1 MKSEEKVRSPKFLRR
16 RKLLMVAPVLILP
29 FAILL
34 MWTLH
39 LVGDT
44 KATDKNSALASGI
57 NLNLPAAATPKD
69 SNWNKLRYYEQAE
82 KDSVKLKSK
91 LKSSASLFGL
101 PDEESES
108 MEGVSEAELA
118 ERMYGSDE
126 AAPIGTRVKTGN
138 KWVNAD
144 KNERMVYD
152 RLSKLQRELS
162 REPEP
167 KRDAAPA
174 SPPAYNPETEQIKAM
189 MQQMQ
194 SPAAEDPELG
204 KLDGMLDKII
214 AIQNPQKV
222 QDDLEEK
229 LEKKKGLVY
238 AVTRGPDNLN
248 PSLLEGAVETNEV
261 QDNNGFYSA
270 DNSISQKSG
279 QNTVRAVVHETQV
292 LVNGATVKLRL
303 VDDVRI
309 NGIPIPRETFIHGEA
324 SLSGERLRIVISSIR
339 YGSQLFPVQ
348 LVVYDMDGLA
358 GVRVPGAISKQ
369 VIQQSADRGLQG
381 LGFNTVSSSV
391 GLQAASLGV
400 EAAKSFLSRKVK
412 QVRVTVKAGYQV
424 LLKDGKQKE

>member
-1 MKSEEKVRSPKFLRR
+1 MKSEGKVRSPKFLRR
-16 RKLLMVAPVLILP
+16 RKLLIVAPVLILP
-29 FAILL
+29 FVILL
-34 MWTLH
+34 MWTLG
-39 LVGDT
+39 LVGDA
-44 KATDKNSALASGI
+44 KANEKNGALVSGI
-57 NLNLPAAATPKD
+57 NLSLPAAAAPKD

-82 KDSVKLKSK
+82 KDSAKLKSK
-91 LKSSASLFGL
+91 LKSSSSLFGL
-101 PDEESES
+101 PNDAPES

-118 ERMYGSDE
+118 ERLSGIEQINQRPGRARARGSLTKPDQ
-126 AAPIGTRVKTGN
+126 
-138 KWVNAD
+138 
-144 KNERMVYD
+144 NERMVYE

-162 REPEP
+162 HEPEP
-167 KRDAAPA
+167 QREAAPT
-174 SPPAYNPETEQIKAM
+174 STPAYNPETEQLKAM
-189 MQQMQ
+189 MQQVQ
-194 SPAAEDPELG
+194 ASTAEDPELG

-238 AVTRGPDNLN
+238 AVTTGVGDLT
-248 PSLLEGAVETNEV
+248 PSILEGLVKTNEV
-261 QDNNGFYSA
+261 QDNNGFYAA
-270 DNSISQKSG
+270 DNSVSPKAG
-279 QNTVRAVVHETQV
+279 QNTVRAVIHETQV

-309 NGIPIPRETFIHGEA
+309 NGLLIPRETFIHGEA
-324 SLSGERLRIVISSIR
+324 SLSGERLRIVVNSIR
-339 YGSQLFPVQ
+339 HGSQLFPVQ

-369 VIQQSADRGLQG
+369 VVQQSTDRGLQG

-412 QVRVTVKAGYQV
+412 QVRVTVKAGYEV
-424 LLKDGKQKE
+424 LLKDGKQKD

>member
-29 FAILL
+29 FVILL
-34 MWTLH
+34 MWTLG
-39 LVGDT
+39 LVGDA
-44 KATDKNSALASGI
+44 KANNKNGALASGI
-57 NLNLPAAATPKD
+57 NLNLPAAAAPKD

-101 PDEESES
+101 PDEDSES
-108 MEGVSEAELA
+108 MDGVSEADFA
-118 ERMYGSDE
+118 ESMFGKEQVDLRKAEVPSRNYSRN
-126 AAPIGTRVKTGN
+126 TTQ
-138 KWVNAD
+138 
-144 KNERMVYD
+144 NEKMVYD
-152 RLSKLQRELS
+152 RLSRLQRELS
-162 REPEP
+162 REPRP
-167 KRDAAPA
+167 KREPAP
-174 SPPAYNPETEQIKAM
+174 SSLPAYNPETEELKSMMRQIE
-189 MQQMQ
+189 
-194 SPAAEDPELG
+194 SPVAEDPELG

-222 QDDLEEK
+222 QNDLEEK

-238 AVTRGPDNLN
+238 TVTTGVDNLN
-248 PSLLEGAVETNEV
+248 PSLLEGMAETNEV
-261 QDNNGFYSA
+261 HHNKGFYSA
-270 DNSISQKSG
+270 DNPSSQKSG

-303 VDDVRI
+303 ADDVWI
-309 NGIPIPRETFIHGEA
+309 NGILIPRETFIHGEA
-324 SLSGERLRIVISSIR
+324 SLSGERLRIVVNSIR

-369 VIQQSADRGLQG
+369 VIQQSTDRGLQG

-424 LLKDGKQKE
+424 LLKDGKQKD